1 VSFSAGIEKKNFPAA
16 VACGMVPV
24 TTCTDLLRQGGYGRL
39 PRYLSGLAEEMRRA
53 GVRSREAYVL
63 AAHANGA
70 QAAEETLRAVQGGTE
85 VWNREGARLTAIARE
100 NPDALP
106 LALRGAATAAGLD
119 TEAIVLQ
126 ATRVAGRLNGRTIVP
141 ALADDVRYHAQSN
154 RKEPRRIDSRLDL
167 YDCINCD
174 LCIFACPN
182 DAIFAYDAR
191 PVEVETE
198 QFSLGPQGEIERA
211 PGQGFRIR
219 KTHQLAVV
227 EGACNECSNCE
238 VYCPEEGAP
247 FKLKEQVFLTLDDFK
262 SSPSLDGFCR
272 EDNTLY
278 ARQGGVEMQ
287 LVPEPEH
294 NRAVVHGERFRL
306 ELRWEPFEVRG
317 GQAVGSEKVKL
328 DTSLLWR
335 MKTVWESIFNASKPN
350 MVNPDPV
357 LRRTETTEGAGISAG
372 DQAWR

>member
-1 VSFSAGIEKKNFPAA
+1 
-16 VACGMVPV
+16 
-24 TTCTDLLRQGGYGRL
+24 
-39 PRYLSGLAEEMRRA
+39 
-53 GVRSREAYVL
+53 
-63 AAHANGA
+63 
-70 QAAEETLRAVQGGTE
+70 
-85 VWNREGARLTAIARE
+85 
-100 NPDALP
+100 
-106 LALRGAATAAGLD
+106 
-119 TEAIVLQ
+119 
-126 ATRVAGRLNGRTIVP
+126 
-141 ALADDVRYHAQSN
+141 
-154 RKEPRRIDSRLDL
+154 LDL